1 MFLFLTNL
9 KIIKFNF
16 MEEEVQFLLD
26 ITIEKMEKALSHL
39 DKELIGI
46 RAGKAD
52 PGMLSTINVDYYGN
66 ATPLSQVA
74 NINTPD
80 ARTISI
86 QPWEKAMIGPIEK
99 AILLANIGLNPVNN
113 GEVIHL
119 NIPILT
125 EERRKELVKQAKAEG
140 ENAKI
145 SVRNARREANE
156 ELKKMKK
163 DGLSED
169 VEKDTEIKVQK
180 LTDDYIKK
188 IDEKIESKE
197 SDILTI

>member
-1 MFLFLTNL
+1 
-9 KIIKFNF
+9 
-16 MEEEVQFLLD
+16 MEEEIQFLLD
-26 ITIEKMEKALSHL
+26 VTIEKMEKAISHL
-39 DKELIGI
+39 DKELVGI

-52 PGMLSTINVDYYGN
+52 PNMLSTITVDYYGSE
-66 ATPLSQVA
+66 TPLTQVA
-74 NINTPD
+74 NVNTPD

-99 AILLANIGLNPVNN
+99 AIQLANIGLNPVNN

-125 EERRKELVKQAKAEG
+125 EERRKELVKQAKSEG

-145 SVRNARREANE
+145 SIRNARRDAND

-169 VEKDTEIKVQK
+169 VEKDTEEEVQK
-180 LTDDYIKK
+180 LTDKYIKMV
-188 IDEKIESKE
+188 DERIEKKE
-197 SDILTI
+197 ADILTI

>member
-1 MFLFLTNL
+1 
-9 KIIKFNF
+9 
-16 MEEEVQFLLD
+16 MEEEIQFLLD
-26 ITIEKMEKALSHL
+26 VTKEKMDKAISHL
-39 DKELIGI
+39 EKELIGI

-52 PGMLSTINVDYYGN
+52 PNMLSNITVDYYGN
-66 ATPLSQVA
+66 ATPLTQVA
-74 NINTPD
+74 NVNTPD

-86 QPWEKAMIGPIEK
+86 QPWEKNMIGPIEK
-99 AILLANIGLNPVNN
+99 AIQLANIGLNPVNN

-119 NIPILT
+119 NIPVLT

-145 SVRNARREANE
+145 SIRNARRDANE

-169 VEKDTEIKVQK
+169 IEKDTEIKVQK
-180 LTDDYIKK
+180 FTDDYIKIIDDK
-188 IDEKIESKE
+188 IASKE
-197 SDILTI
+197 NDILTI

>member
-1 MFLFLTNL
+1 
-9 KIIKFNF
+9 